1 MTEGN
6 VTMSAGDLVKRRFS
20 GPLRA
25 RLATDLLSE
34 HGGLLAALAVLIVAF
49 ANFCAPFRLH
59 REHSRYPAPDGL
71 HRDHRA
77 GHDACHHRRR
87 D

>member
-34 HGGLLAALAVLIVAF
+34 HGGLLAALAVLIVGSLIFAPHFASIANILDILRQMAF
-49 ANFCAPFRLH
+49 TGII
-59 REHSRYPAPDGL
+59 GL
-71 HRDHRA
+71 